1 MKPRFALLA
10 ISLLANAAFV
20 ADALRSRASADVP
33 PAGVAH
39 ANVTRPAKA
48 ASVTSAELAEAFK
61 SNNPVRL
68 RDALRAAGLPEATI
82 RSLVT
87 ALIANPYQERWLAL
101 RPKPDPNQPWWKEG
115 PNSWDWQSKLSR
127 EQRAELRT
135 HERAYTNEVTR
146 VLGPEPEA
154 AQGAKADFLSTDK
167 RKTVAEIEADY
178 QDLREEVN
186 QDMRNFPL
194 PADAEKLKFIMAEKK
209 RDLAAILTPQ
219 ELADYELRS
228 SDAAEKLHRKISKF
242 DRTEEE
248 YRNIFAIQKAY
259 DDTQNLDAWGNPID
273 QSSEARRKQREA
285 EKIVGAQIKAA
296 LGAERYADY
305 TRSQNY
311 DYQKLVA
318 ATQRLSLPPET
329 ARQVYDLRDTVSSE
343 SARIVDNPDLGMD
356 QKKQLLADLAKTTRS
371 QIRTRLGD
379 TAAEAYLKNS
389 MSWISKVESGNAV
402 TFGEEGNSTSTRSI
416 PASKN
421 PAAAK

>member
-1 MKPRFALLA
+1 MKPRFVLLA
-10 ISLLANAAFV
+10 LSLFANAAFV
-20 ADALRSRASADVP
+20 ADALRSRASADAP

-48 ASVTSAELAEAFK
+48 APGTSAELAEAFK

-68 RDALRAAGLPEATI
+68 RDALRAAGLPESTI

-87 ALIANPYQERWLAL
+87 ALISHPYQKQWLAL

-127 EQRAELRT
+127 GQRAELRT
-135 HERAYTNEVTR
+135 LERAATNEITR

-154 AQGAKADFLSTDK
+154 YQGSRSDFLSADK
-167 RKTVAEIEADY
+167 RKTVAEIKADY
-178 QDLREEVN
+178 QDLSEDVQ

-194 PADAEKLKFIMAEKK
+194 PADAEKLKFILAEKK

-219 ELADYELRS
+219 EMADYELRS
-228 SDAAEKLHRKISKF
+228 SDTADKLHRKLSKF
-242 DRTEEE
+242 DRTEDE
-248 YRNIFAIQKAY
+248 YRKIFAIQKSF

-273 QSSEARRKQREA
+273 QSSEARSKQREA
-285 EKIVGAQIKAA
+285 KKGVESQIKAA

-343 SARIVDNPDLGMD
+343 SGRIVDNPDLGVD
-356 QKKQLLADLAKTTRS
+356 QKKQLLADLAKSTRS
-371 QIRTRLGD
+371 QIRARLGD

-389 MSWISKVESGNAV
+389 MSWLRKVESGNAV
-402 TFGEEGNSTSTRSI
+402 TFGEDGQSTGTRSI
-416 PASKN
+416 PAVKK